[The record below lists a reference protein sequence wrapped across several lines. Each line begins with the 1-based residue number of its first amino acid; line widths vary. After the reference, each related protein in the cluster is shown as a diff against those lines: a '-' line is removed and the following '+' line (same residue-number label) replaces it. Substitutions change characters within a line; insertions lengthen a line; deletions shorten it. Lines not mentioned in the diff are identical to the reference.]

1 MKTTILLVR
10 HGESLG
16 NEKRIFCGRT
26 DVPLTEKG
34 RKQAQATAE
43 YLKDAHMD
51 AVFASPLD
59 RAFETG
65 TVIAAPH
72 GLSVQADEG
81 LLEIWGGYWEEK
93 SFPEILALYPEDRN
107 TWNDNIGLSRCTGG
121 ESVLEVQQR
130 VYAHVEQL
138 AQANA
143 GKTIL
148 LATHAMATR
157 SFVAKVMGLQP
168 EEIKDLPWPTNAS
181 VTTVEY
187 EDGSFHLVE
196 FSHDEHLQD
205 LITTLPGKI

>member
-1 MKTTILLVR
+1 MTRILLVR

-16 NEKRIFCGRT
+16 NEKKIFCGRT

-34 RKQAQATAE
+34 RKQARATAE
-43 YLKDAHMD
+43 YLKNTHMD
-51 AVFASPLD
+51 AVFASPLE

-65 TVIAAPH
+65 AEIAKYHDIP
-72 GLSVQADEG
+72 VTADQG

-93 SFPEILALYPEDRN
+93 TFPEILALYPEDRSM
-107 TWNDNIGLSRCTGG
+107 WNENIGLSRCTGG
-121 ESVLEVQQR
+121 ESVLEVQER
-130 VYAHVEQL
+130 VYAHVDKL
-138 AQANA
+138 AREND

-157 SFVAKVMGLQP
+157 SFIAKVKGLKP
-168 EEIKDLPWPTNAS
+168 DEIKDLPWPTNAS

-187 EDGSFHLVE
+187 ENGTFRLVE
-196 FSHDEHLQD
+196 FSHDAHLKD

>member
-1 MKTTILLVR
+1 MTRILLVR

-16 NEKRIFCGRT
+16 NEKKIFCGRT

-34 RKQAQATAE
+34 RKQACATAE
-43 YLKDAHMD
+43 YLKDTHMD
-51 AVFASPLD
+51 AVFASPLE
-59 RAFETG
+59 RAFKTG
-65 TVIAAPH
+65 VEIAKYH
-72 GLSVQADEG
+72 SLSVTADEG

-107 TWNDNIGLSRCTGG
+107 TWNENIGLSRCTGG
-121 ESVLEVQQR
+121 ESVLEVQAR
-130 VYAHVEQL
+130 VSAHVEKL
-138 AQANA
+138 AQEND

-157 SFVAKVMGLQP
+157 SFIAKVKGLKP
-168 EEIKDLPWPTNAS
+168 DEIKDLPWPTNAS

-187 EDGSFHLVE
+187 ENGTFRLVE
-196 FSHDEHLQD
+196 FSHDEHLKD

>member
-43 YLKDAHMD
+43 YLKDTHMD

-59 RAFETG
+59 RAYETG

-72 GLSVQADEG
+72 GLSVEADEG

-138 AQANA
+138 AKANA

-187 EDGSFHLVE
+187 EDGSFRLVE

-205 LITTLPGKI
+205 LITTLPGRI